1 MITNKDAIELF
12 NVGSVSEIFV
22 SYLKQKGFSNES
34 INPFLIKSKQIYER
48 LSLKKK
54 NIGLLV
60 GKVQSGKTTVF
71 SAVISRYFDKGY
83 DLCIIRISYDD

>member
-12 NVGSVSEIFV
+12 NIGSVSEIFV
-22 SYLKQKGFSNES
+22 SYLKQKGFGNES

-54 NIGLLV
+54 NILFQFFQYSV
-60 GKVQSGKTTVF
+60 DNIKWT
-71 SAVISRYFDKGY
+71 Y
-83 DLCIIRISYDD
+83 